1 MRKDHSFRQISI
13 IIISSHRKN
22 VNRVSRETCANLAL
36 FCFHALFFS
45 SQASGSPVSRGT
57 CGNLGAFLFSRPV
70 FATAS
75 LITVVFHVERPRLGS
90 RGVLSFALL
99 SPTPSL
105 HPPKKGG
112 AAPLAPVSLSSLR
125 PPSLSQ
131 QKRGGSARS
140 PRLTPFLCLSLLS
153 APVLSSLRFGSLF
166 SPLRFSLLSAPVL
179 SALPGPPP
187 SSPPFAPLFLPFDPC
202 FSLFSPSARLFGSP
216 PFHPSSSRKERLLGS
231 KGVVS
236 RGTILTSATLHARKR
251 CFLQNGQSFFDRP
264 FFDRPPFFA
273 AALEGDPTLWVDC
286 FT

>member
-166 SPLRFSLLSAPVL
+166 SPLRFSLPCPALLPPPLLLPPFSSLLTRVSRCFRLLRAS
-179 SALPGPPP
+179 SALHPFTLPPP
-187 SSPPFAPLFLPFDPC
+187 EKNAFWALKALF
-202 FSLFSPSARLFGSP
+202 
-216 PFHPSSSRKERLLGS
+216 HVE
-231 KGVVS
+231 
-236 RGTILTSATLHARKR
+236 
-251 CFLQNGQSFFDRP
+251 QS
-264 FFDRPPFFA
+264 
-273 AALEGDPTLWVDC
+273 
-286 FT
+286 